1 MAECMLH
8 VGFSSGTNMCKG
20 RRWCV
25 NILQVVLQYHLHLFS
40 ISLGFEKLEE
50 WCKWRPKSIICYL
63 VLPILR
69 RLSGFIVA
77 VCFFILF
84 LNFLFY
90 LFFCLFV
97 FFILQVLIRHQ
108 FYTHQCIHVNP
119 NSPIQHN
126 TIPTP
131 PQYSPLGVH
140 MSVLYICVSTSA
152 LHISSSV
159 PFF

>member
-1 MAECMLH
+1 MCQYSPGCIAIP
-8 VGFSSGTNMCKG
+8 SSS
-20 RRWCV
+20 
-25 NILQVVLQYHLHLFS
+25 LQYFSWFWKTWRMMQVETKEYNLLPCSTNPEKAFWVYSSSLLFHS
-40 ISLGFEKLEE
+40 FFK
-50 WCKWRPKSIICYL
+50 
-63 VLPILR
+63 
-69 RLSGFIVA
+69 
-77 VCFFILF
+77 FFILF
-84 LNFLFY
+84 I
-90 LFFCLFV
+90 FFFV